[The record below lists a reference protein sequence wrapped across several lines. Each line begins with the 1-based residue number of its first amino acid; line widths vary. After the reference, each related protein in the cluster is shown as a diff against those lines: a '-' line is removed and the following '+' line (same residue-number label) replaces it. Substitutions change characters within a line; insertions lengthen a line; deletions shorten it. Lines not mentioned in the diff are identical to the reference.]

1 VIWNFAFKDSGK
13 NPNAALNIW
22 NFYMKNS
29 PERIQ
34 SSLVIIMSFLLVVW
48 PAYLQYNDLIEIDFL
63 SPNPTFEN
71 LDPDNLLADKQDKT
85 ISLLTIP
92 TGISYFGLFGT
103 GHLPCPA
110 FQIFALD
117 QPISTLRC

>member
-1 VIWNFAFKDSGK
+1 
-13 NPNAALNIW
+13 
-22 NFYMKNS
+22 
-29 PERIQ
+29 
-34 SSLVIIMSFLLVVW
+34 MSFLLVVW

-92 TGISYFGLFGT
+92 IAISYFSLFGT
-103 GHLPCPA
+103 GHLPCLA